1 MNKDNF
7 ENLKNSSYE
16 ENLNTN
22 ENRNSIF
29 PDINQNSEKKNNI
42 LENKDILSKF
52 TD

>member
-29 PDINQNSEKKNNI
+29 PDIN
-42 LENKDILSKF
+42 
-52 TD
+52 